1 MHHWDI
7 VQSKHIYRIKQ
18 WGEGFF
24 GINQKGELTVSSDL
38 KQYDPLSL
46 YSIARELKKYD
57 VSFPVLLRFPDI
69 LQQRIQRLCNAFATA
84 MRKANYCAD
93 YTPVYPIKVN
103 QQCGVVKTVLD
114 SGQAGLEAGSKAEM
128 MAILALSPPEGT
140 IITCNG
146 YKDRDYIRLALIAL
160 ELGLQP
166 YIIIEKKT
174 ELKLIAQEAAKFNIT
189 PLLGVRV
196 KLASVGYGKWQDS
209 GGEKSKFG
217 LNSSQLLDV
226 IHHAEQ
232 AGLLHSLQLMHFHVG
247 SQIPNIHD
255 IQKILSEA
263 GRYYSEL
270 RSLDV
275 PIRIVNSGGG
285 LGVDYEGT
293 MSARTFSKNYTV
305 EEYANNIIYEF
316 KEICRSQ
323 NLPEPDIITET
334 GRALTAHHA
343 VLITDIID
351 AAPSAVSFDS
361 ASVPPVSDNDPD
373 IIRDLSDQLNTVNSS
388 SALEVY
394 HNAVSC
400 LNEAHIMF
408 SYGVIDLKQRAHAE
422 QLVYT
427 IFSRVREVVEKELRS
442 SVYDQTLDDLNSKL
456 ADKYFANFSLFASA
470 PDAWALEQLFPVVPL
485 HRLDEYP
492 TRRATLHDLTCDS
505 DGQFKK
511 YVHSFGPDTSLPV
524 HPLSDSEPY
533 LIGVFLIGAYQ
544 EILGDMH
551 NLFGTPYSVNV
562 HFTEQGKYTFSGLRK
577 GDSVRDMLGFVHFET
592 ENLPEVL
599 KRKMTCSEI
608 DRKKSCSYIKN
619 IEDILENYSYLRR

>member
-1 MHHWDI
+1 
-7 VQSKHIYRIKQ
+7 
-18 WGEGFF
+18 
-24 GINQKGELTVSSDL
+24 NQKGELTVSPDSEL
-38 KQYDPLSL
+38 YVPVSL
-46 YSIARELKKYD
+46 YRMAHALKEQGL
-57 VSFPVLLRFPDI
+57 SFPILLRFPDI
-69 LQQRIQRLCNAFATA
+69 LQQRIQRLDNAFATA
-84 MRKANYCAD
+84 MRKMNYCAD

-103 QQCGVVKTVLD
+103 QQRSVVETVLD

-128 MAILALSPPEGT
+128 MAILALLPPEGT

-146 YKDRDYIRLALIAL
+146 YKDSEYIRLALIAL
-160 ELGLQP
+160 ESGLKP

-174 ELKLIAQEAAKFNIT
+174 ELKLIAEEAAKFNIT

-196 KLASVGYGKWQDS
+196 KLGSVGHGKWQDS

-217 LNSSQLLDV
+217 LNSRQLLDV
-226 IHHAEQ
+226 LHRAEQ
-232 AGLLHSLQLMHFHVG
+232 AGLLNSLQLMHFHVG

-270 RSLDV
+270 RSLGV
-275 PIRIVNSGGG
+275 PIRVINSGGG

-293 MSARTFSKNYTV
+293 MSTRTFSKNYTV
-305 EEYANNIIYEF
+305 EEYADNIIYQF

-323 NLPEPDIITET
+323 KLPEPDIITET
-334 GRALTAHHA
+334 GRAITAHHA

-351 AAPSAVSFDS
+351 TAPAVFPDPSLIRP
-361 ASVPPVSDNDPD
+361 ASGSSPD
-373 IIRDLSDQLNTVNSS
+373 IIEDLLDQLHAVNSS

-394 HNAVSC
+394 HNAVYW
-400 LNEAHIMF
+400 LNEAHTMF

-427 IFSRVREVVEKELRS
+427 IFSQVREAVEKESRS
-442 SVYDQTLDDLNSKL
+442 SAYDQALDELNSKL

-524 HPLSDSEPY
+524 HPLSDDESY
-533 LIGVFLIGAYQ
+533 LVGVFLIGAYQ
-544 EILGDMH
+544 EILGNMH
-551 NLFGTPYSVNV
+551 NLFGTPHSVNV
-562 HFTEQGKYTFSGLRK
+562 HFTEQGKYTFSDLRK

-608 DRKKSCSYIKN
+608 NQKKSCSYSKN
-619 IEDILENYSYLRR
+619 IEDILESYSYLRR

>member
-1 MHHWDI
+1 MHHWD
-7 VQSKHIYRIKQ
+7 VFQSKHIYRIKH
-18 WGEGFF
+18 WGEGLFD
-24 GINQKGELTVSSDL
+24 INQKGELTVSPDL
-38 KQYDPLSL
+38 NRYDPLSL
-46 YSIARELKKYD
+46 YTIARGLKKYD

-69 LQQRIQRLCNAFATA
+69 LLQRVQRLCNAFATA
-84 MRKANYCAD
+84 MQKEDYCAD

-103 QQCGVVKTVLD
+103 QQRSVVKTVLD

-146 YKDRDYIRLALIAL
+146 YKDRDYIRLALIAHKA
-160 ELGLQP
+160 GLQP
-166 YIIIEKKT
+166 YIVIEKKT
-174 ELKLIAQEAAKFNIT
+174 ELKLITEEAARFNIT

-196 KLASVGYGKWQDS
+196 KLGSVGYGKWQDS

-226 IHHAEQ
+226 IHHAERI
-232 AGLLHSLQLMHFHVG
+232 GLLNSLQLMHFHVG

-270 RSLDV
+270 RALGV
-275 PIRIVNSGGG
+275 PVGIVNSGGG

-293 MSARTFSKNYTV
+293 MSTRTFSKNYTV
-305 EEYANNIIYEF
+305 EEYANNIVYEF

-343 VLITDIID
+343 VLVTDIVD
-351 AAPSAVSFDS
+351 VAPAVSFDS
-361 ASVPPVSDNDPD
+361 AGVPPVSDNDPD
-373 IIRDLSDQLNTVNSS
+373 IIQDLWDQLNTVNSF
-388 SALEVY
+388 SALESY
-394 HNAVSC
+394 HNAVYW
-400 LNEAHIMF
+400 LNEAHTMF
-408 SYGVIDLKQRAHAE
+408 SYGLIDLKQRAHAE
-422 QLVYT
+422 QLVYN
-427 IFSRVREVVEKELRS
+427 IFSKVRGVLEKKARS
-442 SVYDQTLDDLNSKL
+442 SAYDQALDDLNDRL

-485 HRLDEYP
+485 YRLDEYP
-492 TRRATLHDLTCDS
+492 ARRASLHDLTCDS

-524 HPLSDSEPY
+524 HSLSVDESY
-533 LIGVFLIGAYQ
+533 LVGVFLIGAYQ

-551 NLFGTPYSVNV
+551 NLFGTPHSVNV
-562 HFTEQGKYTFSGLRK
+562 HFTEQGQYAFSDILK
-577 GDSVRDMLGFVHFET
+577 GNRVQDMLGYVNFDTKKIRE
-592 ENLPEVL
+592 ELS
-599 KRKMTCSEI
+599 KRLQKAPLQEKQ
-608 DRKKSCSYIKN
+608 RKAFMQHIKATL
-619 IEDILENYSYLRR
+619 DQSTYFSR